1 MRPKIP
7 KKLKN
12 IPKRAVYGFFA
23 VLILSSSYLW
33 WRPDKVHAQTD
44 TFTVSGTWTVPAN
57 VSSAVFEAWGGG
69 GPGGGASTNGN
80 DGGGGAGGQYATKSV
95 TGLVTNDAYTITV
108 ATSVAGTTGQ
118 GSAGNDSQVTDPSS
132 TVILRA
138 KGGQSGTANGS
149 NGAGGNG
156 STLNGIGDTVFAGG
170 NGSTGSAGPN
180 GGGGGGGAGSSGSGG
195 NGGIGTATAAGS
207 GTSSNGG
214 FGGTGG
220 ASNANGNPGNN
231 YGGGGGGAAK
241 SSGPSKSAGAGAQG
255 LVTVTYTPVSYTQS
269 NYQWFANADNTVPGS
284 SLASANTAATLTSTG
299 QAFRLRQL
307 VTPNTSIP
315 AGTNNYDEQYAYQ
328 GGYGSCA
335 AIPPGNWGNVGSN
348 PLTPSSALPGG
359 TITGN
364 TGAGIYSWTN
374 TGNLS
379 ANDGSTATVNLHPGT
394 ASKDLV
400 ATNFGFNIPAGA
412 TINGIAVNIGGTR
425 ASASGSIY
433 DATAELI
440 KAGTVQ
446 TADNEAVGVFWSTSA
461 VDRGYGGDSYIWG
474 NTWTPSD
481 INDAGFGFV
490 LNLNNSGASSYD
502 AFVDSITMI
511 VYYTPTGTGAISYK
525 DNPTPSSGSAISW
538 RSGGIDPTD
547 GAQTITGQTYQE
559 ANGFTTTSTIGGT
572 TDGEWDLS
580 MYDNGAAAGST
591 FCFRTVISGG
601 TAFGAYS
608 QYPRITTFTPPSNS
622 APNTPTLS
630 TPASGAT
637 GISTTPSLTLST
649 TDVDSD
655 YVRYRIYLY
664 QSDCSTPVSGSPFT
678 QPSGL
683 PQTGWS
689 GQDAGPGSNTAY
701 ATTPSSGTTATYAY
715 QSTLSN
721 STTYCWKADA
731 IDPAGSNTY
740 SSASATQTFTTVAGG
755 GSDSVTV
762 QGGVTIQGGSTIQ

>member
-1 MRPKIP
+1 MRIKIP
-7 KKLKN
+7 KKLRN
-12 IPKRAVYGFFA
+12 IQKRMLYGFLA

-57 VSSAVFEAWGGG
+57 VSSAIFEAWGGG
-69 GPGGGASTNGN
+69 GAGGGASTTNSFGGGGGGGGYCINSASVTSGSNYTITVGQATAGGSGSGAVGSESDVQDPSLVTICTGNGGN
-80 DGGGGAGGQYATKSV
+80 GGGANNGIGGTGGLGLNGDSSFSGGGGA
-95 TGLVTNDAYTITV
+95 
-108 ATSVAGTTGQ
+108 AGS
-118 GSAGNDSQVTDPSS
+118 GSS
-132 TVILRA
+132 
-138 KGGQSGTANGS
+138 
-149 NGAGGNG
+149 
-156 STLNGIGDTVFAGG
+156 
-170 NGSTGSAGPN
+170 
-180 GGGGGGGAGSSGSGG
+180 GGGGGGAGSSGNGGSASGATAGTGTSANGG
-195 NGGIGTATAAGS
+195 NGGAGCSGSANGSAGS
-207 GTSSNGG
+207 S
-214 FGGTGG
+214 
-220 ASNANGNPGNN
+220 
-231 YGGGGGGAAK
+231 YGGGGGGGCR
-241 SSGPSKSAGAGAQG
+241 SGGTVRSGGAGAQG

-307 VTPNTSIP
+307 VTPNASIP

-446 TADNEAVGVFWSTSA
+446 TADNEAVGVFWSTSS

-731 IDPAGSNTY
+731 IDPGGTNTY
-740 SSASATQTFTTVAGG
+740 GTASATQLFTTAAAG
-755 GSDSVTV
+755 SSVTV